1 MKRIPYNESAWAAML
16 GDRTKGRKRDA
27 LQMKRA
33 RNQIRC
39 NTGR

>member
-1 MKRIPYNESAWAAML
+1 MKKLPYHESAWTAML
-16 GDRTKGRKRDA
+16 GDAKKGAKRDA